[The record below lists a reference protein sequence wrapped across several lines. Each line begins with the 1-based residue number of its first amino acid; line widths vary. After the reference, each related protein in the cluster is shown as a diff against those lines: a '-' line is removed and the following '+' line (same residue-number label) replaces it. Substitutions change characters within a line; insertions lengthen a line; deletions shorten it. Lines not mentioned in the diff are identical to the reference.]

1 MEHNNKK
8 TTSLRKPS
16 LIESIIVLLSMVFFV
31 SIGYGVFKLE
41 LQVMLL
47 CTATFTALMAMRLG
61 LSWTV
66 LEKAISQ
73 RMVKVLPAVYI
84 MFTVGGLIATFIYS
98 GTIPMLIYYGLQ
110 IISPQ
115 FLIPCSF
122 LICAILATATGTGW
136 GSAGT
141 AGVALIG
148 IAMGLEIPLAPV
160 AAAVVA
166 GSTFGDKLSP
176 LSDTTNMAAL
186 SAGTD
191 LYAHVRSMLW
201 TTIPAAVVTV
211 IIYTVYGLRFG
222 GDFVMPENVSSML
235 ATMDQMYTWNPLL
248 LIPFVII
255 LLGSLLRKPTLPV
268 MYIGIAVAVAL
279 GMIFQGFT
287 LGHGLTAFVSGFK
300 ITMVPGLDAAATNAD
315 VLTLVQRGGLTS
327 MSNIIL
333 TIFCAYSFAGIAE
346 EAGFME
352 KIIDAVIGKIKTRGA
367 TVAAGICTAITLTII
382 GVSGYISLI
391 MTGEL
396 FRKPYLKQR
405 MDLSV
410 LSRTCEDGGTMIC
423 SIVPFSTSG
432 LFYAGALGVPV
443 LSYLPWHFMA
453 FICPILAIIYG
464 YTGIGIKTISQ
475 EKADRQIREL
485 GFEVD

>member
-1 MEHNNKK
+1 M
-8 TTSLRKPS
+8 RKPS

-279 GMIFQGFT
+279 GMIFQGFNLIPALNAWENVELPLIYQGVPASRRWERVEAALERT
-287 LGHGLTAFVSGFK
+287 GVSHLRDKPTHALSYGQKKRVAIAGVLVMEPEVLILDEPTA
-300 ITMVPGLDAAATNAD
+300 GLDPQGVSDIMKLLTRLRDELGMTVLIATHDMDIVPLYCDYAYLLGGGKVLLEGTPETLFADPAALRANHLRLPRIAHLMEVLRDVDGLDTDRSAATIGAA
-315 VLTLVQRGGLTS
+315 RRE
-327 MSNIIL
+327 IL
-333 TIFCAYSFAGIAE
+333 RMLKE
-346 EAGFME
+346 E
-352 KIIDAVIGKIKTRGA
+352 R
-367 TVAAGICTAITLTII
+367 
-382 GVSGYISLI
+382 
-391 MTGEL
+391 
-396 FRKPYLKQR
+396 P
-405 MDLSV
+405 
-410 LSRTCEDGGTMIC
+410 
-423 SIVPFSTSG
+423 
-432 LFYAGALGVPV
+432 
-443 LSYLPWHFMA
+443 
-453 FICPILAIIYG
+453 
-464 YTGIGIKTISQ
+464 
-475 EKADRQIREL
+475 
-485 GFEVD
+485 